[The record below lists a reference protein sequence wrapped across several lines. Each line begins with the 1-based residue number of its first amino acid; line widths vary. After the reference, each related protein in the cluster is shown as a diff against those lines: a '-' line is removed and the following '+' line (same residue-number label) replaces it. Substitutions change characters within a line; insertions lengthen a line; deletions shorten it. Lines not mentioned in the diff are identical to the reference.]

1 MHRSSGATLFRE
13 CVAGPTHAP
22 AIGVKAFGL
31 WEGELISSS
40 GATLFRGCVA
50 GPTHAPAI
58 GVKAFGLRE
67 GELIS
72 SSGGVAFLEVHC
84 RGGAR
89 AGYWCEGLRPSR
101 AGVRC

>member
-1 MHRSSGATLFRE
+1 MHRSSRATLFRG

-50 GPTHAPAI
+50 GPAHAPAI
-58 GVKAFGLRE
+58 GVRAFGLQER
-67 GELIS
+67 
-72 SSGGVAFLEVHC
+72 AFDVDEALDVQ
-84 RGGAR
+84 
-89 AGYWCEGLRPSR
+89 EGLRPC
-101 AGVRC
+101 G